1 MDFDERLNKLRNL
14 VDDRLDDNEDIDL
27 INDTILFLKEVK
39 RLSKN
44 MTEQLS

>member
-14 VDDRLDDNEDIDL
+14 ADDRLDDNEDIDL

-39 RLSKN
+39 RLSEN